1 MKRMGIYLL
10 MVGTPLL
17 GVLVVLHFGQRIPPT
32 PSVAGAWT
40 MQADFASLSSSP
52 CAELVRRIEQ
62 PALLITQSGMY
73 LQLRLNNREQ
83 TTIDG
88 QLRGT
93 TLSAGVAPSEF
104 GVAEW
109 PCGKNAVNLTAELNK
124 ETREL
129 NGQLR
134 IAGCATCAPATFEAS
149 RPTIALSLNHKDTKP
164 QIKIPISVIVS
175 SWLK

>member
-1 MKRMGIYLL
+1 MKRIGIYLS

-32 PSVAGAWT
+32 PSVAGAWI

-104 GVAEW
+104 EVAGS
-109 PCGKNAVNLTAELNK
+109 PCRGKNAVNLTAELN
-124 ETREL
+124 EERREL
-129 NGQLR
+129 NGRLR
-134 IAGCATCAPATFEAS
+134 IAGCDMCAPVTFKAI
-149 RPTIALSLNHKDTKP
+149 RPPIALSLDHKDTKP
-164 QIKIPISVIVS
+164 QIKIPISVVV

>member
-17 GVLVVLHFGQRIPPT
+17 GVLVVLHLGQRIQPT

-40 MQADFASLSSSP
+40 MQADFAPLASSP
-52 CAELVRRIEQ
+52 CAELAATLKQ
-62 PALLITQSGMY
+62 PALFITQSGMY

-93 TLSAGVAPSEF
+93 TLSAGVPPSEF
-104 GVAEW
+104 EVAGS
-109 PCGKNAVNLTAELNK
+109 PCRGKNAVNLTAELNK
-124 ETREL
+124 ERREL

-134 IAGCATCAPATFEAS
+134 IAGC
-149 RPTIALSLNHKDTKP
+149 D
-164 QIKIPISVIVS
+164 
-175 SWLK
+175 